1 MEDPLTAFL
10 YAFATLFIILHPL
23 LVIPAFLGLTRGYT
37 SEEKRRQASIA
48 TAVAGGLMI
57 TFLILGLP
65 IFNLLGITLPSF
77 EVAGGL
83 LLFIIGMQQALG
95 IEYSPDAAGH
105 QKNIGVIIG
114 TPLICGPGAITTVI
128 LLSTKCGILVTLP
141 ALLITLA
148 FTWFTLRYAGTI
160 QRMLGETVSGV
171 LTNVFGMVL
180 AALAITLIAEGIEGL
195 V

>member
-1 MEDPLTAFL
+1 MEELVGTFL

-23 LVIPAFLGLTRGYT
+23 LVIPAFIGLTRGYG
-37 SEEKRRQASIA
+37 SEEKTRQAGIA
-48 TAVAGGLMI
+48 VAVAGGLMI
-57 TFLILGLP
+57 TFLVIGLP
-65 IFNLLGITLPSF
+65 IFDLLGITLPSF

-83 LLFIIGMQQALG
+83 LLFLIGMQQALG
-95 IEYSPDAAGH
+95 IEYSHESTGH
-105 QKNIGVIIG
+105 QKNIGVLIG

-128 LLSTKCGILVTLP
+128 LLSTKCGVLITLP
-141 ALLITLA
+141 ALILTLA
-148 FTWFTLRYAGTI
+148 ITWLTLRYAEVI
-160 QRMLGETVSGV
+160 QRLLGETISGV

>member
-1 MEDPLTAFL
+1 MEDPVTAFL

-23 LVIPAFLGLTRGYT
+23 LVIPAFLGLTRGYG
-37 SEEKRRQASIA
+37 SEEKRRQAGIA

-57 TFLILGLP
+57 TFLVLGLP

-95 IEYSPDAAGH
+95 IEYSPDTTGH

-141 ALLITLA
+141 ALLLTLA

-160 QRMLGETVSGV
+160 QRMLGETTSGV